1 MELGKTDG
9 RPPQSSRENPCLR
22 PCLGRD
28 SGPPAL
34 CTRAKG
40 EAAEVGRASVGIPM
54 GASVPA
60 LLHSVIS
67 CPKIYQMVFQTSA
80 PLVPRAPREEDAII
94 NPSSFKGRDLTKA
107 TQLVNGGGG
116 TRGLQNRPRWEFLGG
131 PVAETMCSPCR
142 GLRFDPWSGELDPT
156 CHN

>member
-116 TRGLQNRPRWEFLGG
+116 PGAFRTDPDGNSLVVQWLRLCAPHAGG
-131 PVAETMCSPCR
+131 
-142 GLRFDPWSGELDPT
+142 SGSIPGQGS
-156 CHN
+156 